1 LSSLFHPKNI
11 STGVYYVE
19 YDIEFVDVSFTYEGA
34 ETPAI
39 ENIHLKVRPGEV
51 VLITG
56 PSGAGKTTL
65 CSCLNG
71 LVPQFHNGVL
81 KGQVLVKGKDTKKTR
96 VGVLSSLV
104 GLVFQ
109 DPESQ
114 LISPTV
120 ADEIAFGPENL
131 AVPHDEI
138 VERVEESLEI
148 ARLKGFEE
156 REPYNLSGGEQQAC
170 AIAAIFAMYPEIY
183 VMDEPTSNLDP
194 LGTQHVLSMIVKVA
208 KERGK
213 TLLIAEH
220 KLEEV
225 LPLVD
230 RVVIMD
236 RGQIVRDDTV
246 EGALSKGDIEHVF
259 IRPPLVRLAEKLQLE
274 AQPLI
279 AEQFY
284 PALTQRYKLNGLTVD
299 ERPTAEKKDKG
310 EPVIEIRGLRHSY
323 DGINAALN
331 GVDLTI
337 YRGELLSI
345 LGRNGSGKTTLVKH
359 VNGLL
364 KPVEG
369 SVIVLGQDTAQITTA
384 QLAKKVGFC
393 FQNPNHQMITFVVKD
408 ELALGPKSLGLDQE
422 EIGRRSLEA
431 LEFVGMAGQMEADVM
446 ALGKGQKQ
454 RLALASVL
462 TMKPEILI
470 IDEPTTGQDPQMT
483 EDIFEIIR
491 RLNEEGTTV
500 LVITH
505 KFDYAAAYTERAVI
519 LANGEIVYDGPMGP
533 ALTDEEL
540 LRANSLAQPQVTKL
554 AAKLAVQNVPGD
566 IVTLDQMYDVL
577 SKLIVGGQD
586 GHYI

>member
-1 LSSLFHPKNI
+1 
-11 STGVYYVE
+11 VE
-19 YDIEFVDVSFTYEGA
+19 HDIEFIGVSFTYEGA
-34 ETPAI
+34 EKPAI
-39 ENIHLKVRPGEV
+39 VDINLKVRPGEI
-51 VLITG
+51 VLLTG

-71 LVPQFHNGVL
+71 LIPHFHRGVL
-81 KGQVLVKGKDTKKTR
+81 EGRVLVGGLNTKRAR
-96 VGVLSSLV
+96 VGVLSSRV
-104 GLVFQ
+104 GMVFQ

-131 AVPHDEI
+131 AVPRDEI
-138 VERVEESLEI
+138 IKRVREGLHI
-148 ARLKGFEE
+148 ARLEGFEE
-156 REPYNLSGGEQQAC
+156 RDPYNLSGGEQQAC
-170 AIAAIFAMYPEIY
+170 AIAAVFAMYPEIY

-230 RVVIMD
+230 RVVVMD
-236 RGQIVRDDTV
+236 RGQIVRNDALEDVLSGDD
-246 EGALSKGDIEHVF
+246 IPHVF
-259 IRPPLVRLAEKLQLE
+259 VRPPLLCLAERLE
-274 AQPLI
+274 LDACPLT

-284 PALTQRYKLNGLTVD
+284 SAFTQKYDINGLTLGVD
-299 ERPTAEKKDKG
+299 ERPVAEKKKG
-310 EPVIEIRGLRHSY
+310 EPVIEIEGLRHSY
-323 DGINAALN
+323 DGTNTALN

-337 YRGELLSI
+337 CRGELVSI

-359 VNGLL
+359 INGLL
-364 KPVEG
+364 KPDEG
-369 SVIVLGQDTAQITTA
+369 SVVVMGQDTTKTTTA
-384 QLAKKVGFC
+384 QLARKVGFC

-408 ELALGPKSLGLDQE
+408 ELALGPKSLGLDKE
-422 EIGRRSLEA
+422 EIEHRSLEA
-431 LEFVGMAGQMEADVM
+431 LELVGMSGQMEADVV

-462 TMKPEILI
+462 TMKPDVLI

-483 EDIFEIIR
+483 EDIFEIIK
-491 RLNEEGTTV
+491 RLNDEGTAV

-519 LANGEIVYDGPMGP
+519 LANGNIIYDGPMGP
-533 ALTDEEL
+533 VLTDEKL
-540 LRANSLAQPQVTKL
+540 LKENSLAQPQITRL
-554 AAKLAVQNVPGD
+554 AAKLAAQSVPGD
-566 IVTLDQMYDVL
+566 IVTMERMYDIL
-577 SKLIVGGQD
+577 STLIVGE
-586 GHYI
+586 

>member
-1 LSSLFHPKNI
+1 
-11 STGVYYVE
+11 
-19 YDIEFVDVSFTYEGA
+19 
-34 ETPAI
+34 
-39 ENIHLKVRPGEV
+39 
-51 VLITG
+51 
-56 PSGAGKTTL
+56 
-65 CSCLNG
+65 
-71 LVPQFHNGVL
+71 
-81 KGQVLVKGKDTKKTR
+81 
-96 VGVLSSLV
+96 
-104 GLVFQ
+104 
-109 DPESQ
+109 
-114 LISPTV
+114 V

-131 AVPHDEI
+131 AVPRDEI
-138 VERVEESLEI
+138 VRRVEEGLDV

-194 LGTQHVLSMIVKVA
+194 LGTQRVLSMIVKVA

-220 KLEEV
+220 KLEEI

-230 RVVIMD
+230 RVVVMD
-236 RGQIVRDDTV
+236 RGRIVQDDTV

-259 IRPPLVRLAEKLQLE
+259 VRPPLVCLAEKLQLN
-274 AQPLI
+274 AQPLT

-284 PALTQRYKLNGLTVD
+284 PALTQKYKLNGLTVD
-299 ERPTAEKKDKG
+299 ERPKAEKKDRG

-323 DGINAALN
+323 DGVNAALN
-331 GVDLTI
+331 EVDLTI
-337 YRGELLSI
+337 YRGELVSV

-359 VNGLL
+359 INGLL
-364 KPVEG
+364 KPAEG
-369 SVIVLGQDTAQITTA
+369 SVIVLGQDTVQTTTA

-408 ELALGPKSLGLDQE
+408 ELALGPKSLGLDKE
-422 EIGRRSLEA
+422 EIEHRSLQA
-431 LEFVGMAGQMEADVM
+431 LEFVGMAEQMGADVM

-462 TMKPEILI
+462 TMKPEILV

-483 EDIFEIIR
+483 EEIFEIIR
-491 RLNEEGTTV
+491 KLNEEGTTV

-519 LANGEIVYDGPMGP
+519 LANGKIVYDGPMGP
-533 ALTDEEL
+533 ALADEEL
-540 LRANSLAQPQVTKL
+540 LRANSLAQPQVTQL
-554 AAKLAVQNVPGD
+554 AAKLAAQNVPGD
-566 IVTLDQMYDVL
+566 IVTIDQMYDVL
-577 SKLIVGGQD
+577 SKLIAGGQD

>member
-1 LSSLFHPKNI
+1 M
-11 STGVYYVE
+11 E
-19 YDIEFVDVSFTYEGA
+19 YDIEFIDVSFMYEDA
-34 ETPAI
+34 ETPAL
-39 ENIHLKVRPGEV
+39 ENINLKVQPGEV
-51 VLITG
+51 VLLAG

-71 LVPQFHNGVL
+71 LVPHFHNGVL
-81 KGQVLVKGKDTKKTR
+81 KGQVLVKGRDTKRTR

-131 AVPHDEI
+131 AVPRDEI
-138 VERVEESLEI
+138 VRRVEEGLDV

-194 LGTQHVLSMIVKVA
+194 LGTQRVLSMIVKVA

-230 RVVIMD
+230 RVVVMD
-236 RGQIVRDDTV
+236 RGRIMLDDTV

-259 IRPPLVRLAEKLQLE
+259 VRPPLVCLAEKLQLN
-274 AQPLI
+274 AQPLT

-284 PALTQRYKLNGLTVD
+284 PALTQKYKLNGLTVD
-299 ERPTAEKKDKG
+299 ERPKAEKKDRG

-323 DGINAALN
+323 DGVNAALN
-331 GVDLTI
+331 GVELTI
-337 YRGELLSI
+337 YRGELVSA

-359 VNGLL
+359 INGLL
-364 KPVEG
+364 KPAEG
-369 SVIVLGQDTAQITTA
+369 SVIVLGQDTVQTTTA
-384 QLAKKVGFC
+384 QLAKRVGFC

-408 ELALGPKSLGLDQE
+408 ELALGPKSLGLDKE
-422 EIGRRSLEA
+422 EIEHRSLQA
-431 LEFVGMAGQMEADVM
+431 LEFVGMAEQMGADVM

-462 TMKPEILI
+462 TMKPEILV

-483 EDIFEIIR
+483 EEIFEIIR
-491 RLNEEGTTV
+491 KLNEEGTTV

-519 LANGEIVYDGPMGP
+519 LANGKIVYDGPMGP
-533 ALTDEEL
+533 ALADEEF
-540 LRANSLAQPQVTKL
+540 LRANSLAQPQVTQL
-554 AAKLAVQNVPGD
+554 AAKLAAQNVPGD
-566 IVTLDQMYDVL
+566 IVTIDQMYDVL
-577 SKLIVGGQD
+577 SKLIAGGQD

>member
-1 LSSLFHPKNI
+1 
-11 STGVYYVE
+11 VE
-19 YDIEFVDVSFTYEGA
+19 YDIEFIDVSFTYEGA
-34 ETPAI
+34 KTPAL
-39 ENIHLKVRPGEV
+39 ENINLKVQPGEV
-51 VLITG
+51 VLLTG

-71 LVPQFHNGVL
+71 LIPHFHNGVL
-81 KGQVLVKGKDTKKTR
+81 KGQVLVKGRDTKKTR

-131 AVPHDEI
+131 AVPRDEI
-138 VERVEESLEI
+138 IKRVEEALEV
-148 ARLKGFEE
+148 ARLEGFEE
-156 REPYNLSGGEQQAC
+156 REPHNLSGGEQQAC

-194 LGTQHVLSMIVKVA
+194 LGTQHILSIIVKVA

-220 KLEEV
+220 KLEEI
-225 LPLVD
+225 LPMVD

-236 RGQIVRDDTV
+236 RGRIVRDDTV
-246 EGALSKGDIEHVF
+246 EGTLSKGDIEHVF
-259 IRPPLVRLAEKLQLE
+259 VRPPLVRLAGRLQLDV
-274 AQPLI
+274 QPLT

-284 PALTQRYKLNGLTVD
+284 PALTQRYKLNGLPMG
-299 ERPTAEKKDKG
+299 ERPMAEKKGKS
-310 EPVIEIRGLRHSY
+310 EPVIEIKGLCHSY
-323 DGINAALN
+323 DGVNAALN

-337 YRGELLSI
+337 YRGELVSI

-359 VNGLL
+359 INGLL
-364 KPVEG
+364 KPAAGGV
-369 SVIVLGQDTAQITTA
+369 VVLGQDTTQTTTA
-384 QLAKKVGFC
+384 QLAKKVGLC

-408 ELALGPKSLGLDQE
+408 ELALGPKSLGLDKE
-422 EIGRRSLEA
+422 EIECRSLEA
-431 LEFVGMAGQMEADVM
+431 LDFVGMAGQMEADVI

-462 TMKPEILI
+462 TMKPEVLI

-491 RLNEEGTTV
+491 KLNEEGTTV

-519 LANGEIVYDGPMGP
+519 LADGNIVYDGPMGP
-533 ALTDEEL
+533 ALIDEEL
-540 LRANSLAQPQVTKL
+540 LRENSLAQPQVTKL
-554 AAKLAVQNVPGD
+554 AAKLAAQNVPGD
-566 IVTLDQMYDVL
+566 IVTMDQMYDVL
-577 SKLIVGGQD
+577 SRLIAGGQH

>member
-1 LSSLFHPKNI
+1 
-11 STGVYYVE
+11 
-19 YDIEFVDVSFTYEGA
+19 
-34 ETPAI
+34 
-39 ENIHLKVRPGEV
+39 
-51 VLITG
+51 
-56 PSGAGKTTL
+56 
-65 CSCLNG
+65 
-71 LVPQFHNGVL
+71 
-81 KGQVLVKGKDTKKTR
+81 
-96 VGVLSSLV
+96 
-104 GLVFQ
+104 
-109 DPESQ
+109 
-114 LISPTV
+114 V

-131 AVPHDEI
+131 AVPRDEI
-138 VERVEESLEI
+138 VRRVEEGLDV

-194 LGTQHVLSMIVKVA
+194 LGTQRVLSMIVKVA

-220 KLEEV
+220 KLEEI

-230 RVVIMD
+230 RVVVMD
-236 RGQIVRDDTV
+236 RGRIVRDDTV

-259 IRPPLVRLAEKLQLE
+259 VRPPLVCLAEKLQLN
-274 AQPLI
+274 AQPLT

-284 PALTQRYKLNGLTVD
+284 PALTHKYKLNGLTVD
-299 ERPTAEKKDKG
+299 ERPKAGKKDKG

-323 DGINAALN
+323 DGVNAALN

-337 YRGELLSI
+337 YRGELVSV

-359 VNGLL
+359 INGLL
-364 KPVEG
+364 KPAEG
-369 SVIVLGQDTAQITTA
+369 SVIVLGQDTVQTTTA
-384 QLAKKVGFC
+384 QLARKVGFC

-408 ELALGPKSLGLDQE
+408 ELALGPKSLGLDKE
-422 EIGRRSLEA
+422 EIEHRSLQA
-431 LEFVGMAGQMEADVM
+431 LEFVGMAEQMEADVM

-462 TMKPEILI
+462 TMKPEILV

-491 RLNEEGTTV
+491 KLNEEGTTV

-519 LANGEIVYDGPMGP
+519 LANGKIVYDGPMGP
-533 ALTDEEL
+533 ALADEEL
-540 LRANSLAQPQVTKL
+540 LRANSLAQPQVTQL
-554 AAKLAVQNVPGD
+554 AAKLAAQNVPGD
-566 IVTLDQMYDVL
+566 IVTIDQMYDVL
-577 SKLIVGGQD
+577 SKLIAGGQD

>member
-1 LSSLFHPKNI
+1 
-11 STGVYYVE
+11 VE
-19 YDIEFVDVSFTYEGA
+19 YDIEFIDVSFVYEDA
-34 ETPAI
+34 ETPAL
-39 ENIHLKVRPGEV
+39 ENINLKVQPGEV
-51 VLITG
+51 VLLAG

-71 LVPQFHNGVL
+71 LVPHFHNGVL
-81 KGQVLVKGKDTKKTR
+81 KGQVLVKGRDTKRTR

-131 AVPHDEI
+131 AVPRDEI
-138 VERVEESLEI
+138 VRRVEEGLDV

-194 LGTQHVLSMIVKVA
+194 LGTQRVLSMIVKVA

-220 KLEEV
+220 KLEEI

-230 RVVIMD
+230 RVVVMD
-236 RGQIVRDDTV
+236 RGRIVQDDTV

-259 IRPPLVRLAEKLQLE
+259 VRPPLVCLAEKLQLN
-274 AQPLI
+274 AQPLT

-284 PALTQRYKLNGLTVD
+284 PALTQKYKLNGLTVD
-299 ERPTAEKKDKG
+299 ERPKAEKKDRG

-323 DGINAALN
+323 DGVNAALN
-331 GVDLTI
+331 EVELTI
-337 YRGELLSI
+337 YRGELVSV

-359 VNGLL
+359 INGLL
-364 KPVEG
+364 KPAEG
-369 SVIVLGQDTAQITTA
+369 SVIVLGQDTVQTTTA

-408 ELALGPKSLGLDQE
+408 ELALGPKSLGLDKE
-422 EIGRRSLEA
+422 EIEHRSLQA
-431 LEFVGMAGQMEADVM
+431 LEFVGMAEQMGADVM

-462 TMKPEILI
+462 TMKPEILV

-483 EDIFEIIR
+483 EEIFEIIR
-491 RLNEEGTTV
+491 KLNEEGTTV

-519 LANGEIVYDGPMGP
+519 LANGKIVYDGPMGP
-533 ALTDEEL
+533 ALADEEL
-540 LRANSLAQPQVTKL
+540 LRANSLAQPQVTQL
-554 AAKLAVQNVPGD
+554 AAKLAAQNVPGD
-566 IVTLDQMYDVL
+566 IVTIDQMYDVL
-577 SKLIVGGQD
+577 SKLIAGGQD

>member
-1 LSSLFHPKNI
+1 
-11 STGVYYVE
+11 VE
-19 YDIEFVDVSFTYEGA
+19 YDIEFIDVFFTYEDA

-39 ENIHLKVRPGEV
+39 ENINLRVQPGEI
-51 VLITG
+51 VLLTG

-71 LVPQFHNGVL
+71 LVPHFYNGVL
-81 KGQVLVKGKDTKKTR
+81 KGQVLVRDRDTRRTR
-96 VGVLSSLV
+96 VGVLASLV

-114 LISPTV
+114 LICPTV

-131 AVPHDEI
+131 AVPRDEI
-138 VERVEESLEI
+138 NQRVEQGLEI

-156 REPYNLSGGEQQAC
+156 REPHNLSGGEQQAC

-194 LGTQHVLSMIVKVA
+194 LGTQHVLSTIVKVA

-220 KLEEV
+220 KFEEI

-230 RVVIMD
+230 RIVVMD
-236 RGQIVRDDTV
+236 RGRIVRDDSV
-246 EGALSKGDIEHVF
+246 KDALSKGDIEHVF
-259 IRPPLVRLAEKLQLE
+259 VRPPLIRLAEKLQLD
-274 AQPLI
+274 AQPLT

-284 PALTQRYKLNGLTVD
+284 SAFTQKYRLDGLTLSADKRSVVG
-299 ERPTAEKKDKG
+299 EEEKG

-323 DGINAALN
+323 DGANAALN

-337 YRGELLSI
+337 CRGELVSI
-345 LGRNGSGKTTLVKH
+345 LGKNGSGKTTLVKH
-359 VNGLL
+359 INGLL
-364 KPVEG
+364 KPGAG
-369 SVIVLGQDTAQITTA
+369 SVVVLGQDTTQVTTA

-408 ELALGPKSLGLDQE
+408 ELALGPKTLGLDKE
-422 EIGRRSLEA
+422 EIKRRSLEA
-431 LEFVGMAGQMEADVM
+431 LEFVGMAGQMEGDVI

-483 EDIFEIIR
+483 EDIFEIIK
-491 RLNEEGTTV
+491 RLNENGTTI

-505 KFDYAAAYTERAVI
+505 KFDCAAAYTERAVI
-519 LANGEIVYDGPMGP
+519 LAGGNIVYDGPMGP
-533 ALTDEEL
+533 ALMDEEL
-540 LRANSLAQPQVTKL
+540 LSENSLAQPQITRL
-554 AAKLAVQNVPGD
+554 AAKLATHNVPGD
-566 IVTLDQMYDVL
+566 IVTMDQMGDAL
-577 SKLIVGGQD
+577 SKLTAGEQH
-586 GHYI
+586 GHYV

>member
-1 LSSLFHPKNI
+1 M
-11 STGVYYVE
+11 E
-19 YDIEFVDVSFTYEGA
+19 YDIEFIDVSFTYEGA
-34 ETPAI
+34 ETLALEDI
-39 ENIHLKVRPGEV
+39 NLKVQPGEV
-51 VLITG
+51 VLLTG

-71 LVPQFHNGVL
+71 LVPHFHNGML
-81 KGQVLVKGKDTKKTR
+81 KGQVRVKGRDTKKTR

-131 AVPHDEI
+131 AVPRDEI
-138 VERVEESLEI
+138 IKRVEEGLEV
-148 ARLKGFEE
+148 ARLEGFEE
-156 REPYNLSGGEQQAC
+156 REPHNLSEGEQQAC

-213 TLLIAEH
+213 TLFIAEH
-220 KLEEV
+220 KLEEI

-236 RGQIVRDDTV
+236 RGRIVRDDTV
-246 EGALSKGDIEHVF
+246 EDTLSKGDIKHVF
-259 IRPPLVRLAEKLQLE
+259 MRPPLVRLAEKLQLD
-274 AQPLI
+274 AQPLT

-284 PALTQRYKLNGLTVD
+284 PALTRKYKLNGLPMD
-299 ERPTAEKKDKG
+299 ERPMAEKKGKS
-310 EPVIEIRGLRHSY
+310 EPVIEIKGLCHSY
-323 DGINAALN
+323 DGVNAALN
-331 GVDLTI
+331 RVDLTI
-337 YRGELLSI
+337 CQGELMSI
-345 LGRNGSGKTTLVKH
+345 LGKNGSGKTTLVKH
-359 VNGLL
+359 INGLL
-364 KPVEG
+364 KPAEG
-369 SVIVLGQDTAQITTA
+369 SVVVLGQDTTQTTTA
-384 QLAKKVGFC
+384 QLAKRVGFC

-408 ELALGPKSLGLDQE
+408 ELALGPKSLGLDKK
-422 EIGRRSLEA
+422 EIERRSLEA
-431 LEFVGMAGQMEADVM
+431 LDFVGMAGQMKADVI

-483 EDIFEIIR
+483 EDIFKIIR
-491 RLNEEGTTV
+491 RLNEEGTAV

-519 LANGEIVYDGPMGP
+519 LANGSIVYDGPMGA
-533 ALTDEEL
+533 ALMDEEL
-540 LRANSLAQPQVTKL
+540 LRENSLAQPQVTKL
-554 AAKLAVQNVPGD
+554 AAKLAAQNVPGD
-566 IVTLDQMYDVL
+566 IVTMDQMYDVL
-577 SKLIVGGQD
+577 SRLIAGERY

>member
-1 LSSLFHPKNI
+1 M
-11 STGVYYVE
+11 E
-19 YDIEFVDVSFTYEGA
+19 YDIEFIDVSFTYEGA
-34 ETPAI
+34 KTPAI
-39 ENIHLKVRPGEV
+39 EDINLKVSPGEV
-51 VLITG
+51 ILFTG

-71 LVPQFHNGVL
+71 LVPHFHNGTL

-131 AVPHDEI
+131 AVPRDEI
-138 VERVEESLEI
+138 VERVARGLEI
-148 ARLKGFEE
+148 ARLQGYEE
-156 REPYNLSGGEQQAC
+156 REPHTLSGGEQQAC
-170 AIAAIFAMYPEIY
+170 AIAAIFAMYPDIY

-194 LGTQHVLSMIVKVA
+194 LGTQHVLSTIVRVA
-208 KERGK
+208 QERGK
-213 TLLIAEH
+213 TLLIVEH

-230 RVVIMD
+230 RVVIID
-236 RGQIVRDDTV
+236 QGRIVQDDTV
-246 EGALSKGDIEHVF
+246 EGILSRQDIAQVF
-259 IRPPLVRLAEKLQLE
+259 VRPPILRLANKLHLNT
-274 AQPLI
+274 QPLT
-279 AEQFY
+279 AKQFY
-284 PALTQRYKLNGLTVD
+284 SAFTQKYKLNGHLLSVDEHPTVD
-299 ERPTAEKKDKG
+299 KKG
-310 EPVIEIRGLRHSY
+310 SEPVIEIKGLCHSY

-331 GVDLTI
+331 RVDLTF
-337 YRGELLSI
+337 YRGELVSI

-359 VNGLL
+359 LNGLL
-364 KPVEG
+364 KPDEG
-369 SVIVLGQDTAQITTA
+369 SVIVLGRDTVQTTTA
-384 QLAKKVGFC
+384 QLAKNVGFC
-393 FQNPNHQMITFVVKD
+393 FQNPNHQMITFVVKN
-408 ELALGPKSLGLDQE
+408 ELALGPKSLGLEKE
-422 EIGRRSLEA
+422 EIERRSLEA
-431 LEFVGMAGQMEADVM
+431 LEFVGMSGQMEADVL

-519 LANGEIVYDGPMGP
+519 LAGGNIIYDGPMGP
-533 ALTDEEL
+533 VLADEQL
-540 LRANSLAQPQVTKL
+540 LRENSLVQPQITQL
-554 AAKLAVQNVPGD
+554 AAKLAAYNVPGD
-566 IVTLDQMYDVL
+566 VVTVDRMYDIL
-577 SKLIVGGQD
+577 SKLIAGE
-586 GHYI
+586 

>member
-1 LSSLFHPKNI
+1 
-11 STGVYYVE
+11 VE
-19 YDIEFVDVSFTYEGA
+19 YDIEFIDVSFMYEDA
-34 ETPAI
+34 ETPAL
-39 ENIHLKVRPGEV
+39 ENINLKVQPGEV
-51 VLITG
+51 VLLAG

-71 LVPQFHNGVL
+71 LVPHFHNGVL
-81 KGQVLVKGKDTKKTR
+81 KGQVLVKGRDTKRTR

-131 AVPHDEI
+131 AVPRDEI
-138 VERVEESLEI
+138 VRRVEEGLDV

-194 LGTQHVLSMIVKVA
+194 LGTQRVLSMIVKVA

-230 RVVIMD
+230 RVVVMD
-236 RGQIVRDDTV
+236 RGRIMLDDTV

-259 IRPPLVRLAEKLQLE
+259 VRPPLVCLAEKLQLN
-274 AQPLI
+274 AQPLT

-284 PALTQRYKLNGLTVD
+284 PALTQKYKLNGLTVD
-299 ERPTAEKKDKG
+299 ERPKAEKKDRG

-323 DGINAALN
+323 DGVNAALN
-331 GVDLTI
+331 GVELTI
-337 YRGELLSI
+337 YRGELVSV

-359 VNGLL
+359 INGLL
-364 KPVEG
+364 KPAEG
-369 SVIVLGQDTAQITTA
+369 SVIVLGQDTVQTTTA
-384 QLAKKVGFC
+384 QLAKRVGFC

-408 ELALGPKSLGLDQE
+408 ELALGPKSLGLDKE
-422 EIGRRSLEA
+422 EIEHRSLQA
-431 LEFVGMAGQMEADVM
+431 LEFVGMAEQMGADVM

-462 TMKPEILI
+462 TMKPEILV

-483 EDIFEIIR
+483 EEIFEIIR
-491 RLNEEGTTV
+491 KLNEEGTTV

-519 LANGEIVYDGPMGP
+519 LANGKIVYDGPMGP
-533 ALTDEEL
+533 ALADEEF
-540 LRANSLAQPQVTKL
+540 LRANSLAQPQVTQL
-554 AAKLAVQNVPGD
+554 AAKLAAQNVPGD
-566 IVTLDQMYDVL
+566 IVTIDQMYDVL
-577 SKLIVGGQD
+577 SKLIAGGQD

>member
-1 LSSLFHPKNI
+1 M
-11 STGVYYVE
+11 E
-19 YDIEFVDVSFTYEGA
+19 YDIEFIDVSFTYEGA
-34 ETPAI
+34 EALAI
-39 ENIHLKVRPGEV
+39 ENIDLKVRPGEI
-51 VLITG
+51 VLLTG

-71 LVPQFHNGVL
+71 LIPHFHTGTL
-81 KGQVLVKGKDTKKTR
+81 KGQVLVQGRDTRKTR

-131 AVPHDEI
+131 AVPRDEI
-138 VERVEESLEI
+138 VERVQEGLRI
-148 ARLKGFEE
+148 ARLQGFEG
-156 REPYNLSGGEQQAC
+156 REPHNLSGGEQQAC

-246 EGALSKGDIEHVF
+246 EGTLSHGDIAHVF
-259 IRPPLVRLAEKLQLE
+259 AMPPLVRLAERLQLD
-274 AQPLI
+274 AQPLT

-284 PALTQRYKLNGLTVD
+284 TALTEKHRLNGLTLNMD
-299 ERPTAEKKDKG
+299 ECPTAEEKEPG
-310 EPVIEIRGLRHSY
+310 EPVIEIRGLCHSY
-323 DGINAALN
+323 EGADAALN

-337 YRGELLSI
+337 HRGELVSI

-359 VNGLL
+359 INGLL
-364 KPVEG
+364 KPDEG
-369 SVIVLGQDTAQITTA
+369 SVVVLGQDTTQTTTA
-384 QLAKKVGFC
+384 QLAKHVGFC

-408 ELALGPKSLGLDQE
+408 ELALGPKSLGLGKE
-422 EIGRRSLEA
+422 EIERRSLEA
-431 LEFVGMAGQMEADVM
+431 LEFVGMAGQMGADVM

-462 TMKPEILI
+462 TMKPQILI

-483 EDIFEIIR
+483 EEIFQIIK

-505 KFDYAAAYTERAVI
+505 KFDYAAAYTKRAVI
-519 LANGEIVYDGPMGP
+519 LANGNVIYDGPMGP
-533 ALTDEEL
+533 ALMDEEL
-540 LRANSLAQPQVTKL
+540 LRENSLAQPQITRL
-554 AAKLAVQNVPGD
+554 AARLVDQNVPGD
-566 IVTLDQMYDVL
+566 IVTVGRMVDAL
-577 SKLIVGGQD
+577 SKLIAGEQNGRR
-586 GHYI
+586 I

>member
-1 LSSLFHPKNI
+1 M
-11 STGVYYVE
+11 STGAYHLE
-19 YDIEFVDVSFTYEGA
+19 YDIEFIDVSFTYEGA

-39 ENIHLKVRPGEV
+39 ENINLKVRLGEV
-51 VLITG
+51 VLLTG

-71 LVPQFHNGVL
+71 LVPHFHNGTL
-81 KGQVLVKGKDTKKTR
+81 KGQVLVGGRDTKKTR

-131 AVPHDEI
+131 AVPRSEI
-138 VERVEESLEI
+138 VKRVKEGLKI
-148 ARLKGFEE
+148 ARLEGFEE
-156 REPYNLSGGEQQAC
+156 REPHNLSGGEQQAC

-194 LGTQHVLSMIVKVA
+194 LGTQHVLSMIVTVA

-230 RVVIMD
+230 RVVVMD
-236 RGQIVRDDTV
+236 RGRIVRDDTV
-246 EGALSKGDIEHVF
+246 EGALGKGDIEHVF
-259 IRPPLVRLAEKLQLE
+259 VRPPLVRLAERLQLD
-274 AQPLI
+274 AQPLT
-279 AEQFY
+279 AGQFY
-284 PALTQRYKLNGLTVD
+284 SALTQKHRLNGLTLSTD
-299 ERPTAEKKDKG
+299 ERPVVKRKDRG
-310 EPVIEIRGLRHSY
+310 EPVIEINGLSHSY
-323 DGINAALN
+323 DGVNAALN

-337 YRGELLSI
+337 WRGELVSI

-359 VNGLL
+359 FNGLL
-364 KPVEG
+364 KPDEG
-369 SVIVLGQDTAQITTA
+369 SVVVLGQDTTQTTTA
-384 QLAKKVGFC
+384 QLAKGVGFC

-408 ELALGPKSLGLDQE
+408 ELALGPKSLGLDKE
-422 EIGRRSLEA
+422 EIERRSLEA
-431 LEFVGMAGQMEADVM
+431 LEFVGMAGQMEADVI

-462 TMKPEILI
+462 TMKPQILI

-483 EDIFEIIR
+483 EGIFEIIK
-491 RLNEEGTTV
+491 RLNEDGTTV

-533 ALTDEEL
+533 ALMDQEL
-540 LRANSLAQPQVTKL
+540 LRENSLAQPRVTKL
-554 AAKLAVQNVPGD
+554 AARLAAQNVPGD
-566 IVTLDQMYDVL
+566 IVTADHMYDVL
-577 SKLIVGGQD
+577 SKLIAGEQNGRR
-586 GHYI
+586 I

>member
-1 LSSLFHPKNI
+1 
-11 STGVYYVE
+11 VE
-19 YDIEFVDVSFTYEGA
+19 HDIEFIDVSFTYEGA
-34 ETPAI
+34 KTPAI
-39 ENIHLKVRPGEV
+39 ENINLKVQPGEI

-71 LVPQFHNGVL
+71 LVPHFHNVVL
-81 KGQVLVKGKDTKKTR
+81 KGQLLVRGKDTKKTR

-131 AVPHDEI
+131 AVPRDEI
-138 VERVEESLEI
+138 VRRVEEGLAV

-156 REPYNLSGGEQQAC
+156 REPHNLSGGEQQAC
-170 AIAAIFAMYPEIY
+170 AIASIFAMYPEIY

-213 TLLIAEH
+213 TLLITEH
-220 KLEEV
+220 KLEEI

-230 RVVIMD
+230 RVVVMD
-236 RGQIVRDDTV
+236 QGRIVRDDTV

-259 IRPPLVRLAEKLQLE
+259 ARPPLVRLAEKLQLDV
-274 AQPLI
+274 QPLT

-284 PALTQRYKLNGLTVD
+284 PALTQKYKLNGLTMY
-299 ERPTAEKKDKG
+299 ERPTVEKKDKG
-310 EPVIEIRGLRHSY
+310 EPVIEIKGLRHSY
-323 DGINAALN
+323 DGVNAALN
-331 GVDLTI
+331 GVDLAI
-337 YRGELLSI
+337 YRGELVSI

-359 VNGLL
+359 FNGLL
-364 KPVEG
+364 KPAEG
-369 SVIVLGQDTAQITTA
+369 SVIVLGQDTTQTTTA
-384 QLAKKVGFC
+384 QLAKNVGFC

-408 ELALGPKSLGLDQE
+408 ELALGPKSLGLGKE
-422 EIGRRSLEA
+422 EIERRSLEA
-431 LEFVGMAGQMEADVM
+431 LEFVGMAEQMEADVM

-462 TMKPEILI
+462 TMRPEILI

-505 KFDYAAAYTERAVI
+505 KFDYAAAYAERAVI
-519 LANGEIVYDGPMGP
+519 LADGKIVYDGPMGP
-533 ALTDEEL
+533 ALMDEEL
-540 LRANSLAQPQVTKL
+540 LRENSLAQPQVTKL
-554 AAKLAVQNVPGD
+554 AAKLAAQNVPGD
-566 IVTLDQMYDVL
+566 IVTMDQMYDVL
-577 SKLIVGGQD
+577 SKLIAGGQD
-586 GHYI
+586 GHHI

>member
-1 LSSLFHPKNI
+1 M
-11 STGVYYVE
+11 E

-39 ENIHLKVRPGEV
+39 ENIHLKVRTGEV

-131 AVPHDEI
+131 AVPRDEI
-138 VERVEESLEI
+138 IKRVEESLEI

-156 REPYNLSGGEQQAC
+156 REPHNLSGGEQQAC

-220 KLEEV
+220 KLEEI

-236 RGQIVRDDTV
+236 RGQIVRDGMV
-246 EGALSKGDIEHVF
+246 EGTLSKGDIEHVF

-284 PALTQRYKLNGLTVD
+284 PALTQKYKLNGLTVD

-310 EPVIEIRGLRHSY
+310 EPVIEIRGLHHSY

-359 VNGLL
+359 INGLL
-364 KPVEG
+364 KPAEG
-369 SVIVLGQDTAQITTA
+369 SVIVLGQDTTQTTTA

-408 ELALGPKSLGLDQE
+408 ELALGPKSLGLDKE
-422 EIGRRSLEA
+422 EIERRSLEA

-519 LANGEIVYDGPMGP
+519 LANGKIVYDGSMGP
-533 ALTDEEL
+533 ALADEEL

-554 AAKLAVQNVPGD
+554 AAKLAAQNVPGD

-577 SKLIVGGQD
+577 SKLIAGRQD
-586 GHYI
+586 GHYV

>member
-1 LSSLFHPKNI
+1 
-11 STGVYYVE
+11 VE
-19 YDIEFVDVSFTYEGA
+19 YDVEFIDVSFMYEDA
-34 ETPAI
+34 ETPAL
-39 ENIHLKVRPGEV
+39 ENINLKVQPGEV
-51 VLITG
+51 VLLAG

-71 LVPQFHNGVL
+71 LVPHFHNGVL
-81 KGQVLVKGKDTKKTR
+81 KGQVLIKGRDTKRTR

-131 AVPHDEI
+131 AVPRDEI
-138 VERVEESLEI
+138 VRRVEEGLDV

-194 LGTQHVLSMIVKVA
+194 LGTQRVLSMIVNVA

-220 KLEEV
+220 KLEEI

-230 RVVIMD
+230 RVVVMD
-236 RGQIVRDDTV
+236 RGRIVRDDTV

-259 IRPPLVRLAEKLQLE
+259 VRPPLVCLAEKLQLN
-274 AQPLI
+274 AQPLT

-284 PALTQRYKLNGLTVD
+284 PALTQKYKLNGLTVD
-299 ERPTAEKKDKG
+299 ERPKAEKKDKG

-323 DGINAALN
+323 DGVNAALN
-331 GVDLTI
+331 GVNLTI
-337 YRGELLSI
+337 YRGELVSV

-359 VNGLL
+359 INGLL
-364 KPVEG
+364 KPAEG
-369 SVIVLGQDTAQITTA
+369 SVIVLGQDTVQTTTA

-408 ELALGPKSLGLDQE
+408 ELALGPKSLGLDKE
-422 EIGRRSLEA
+422 EIEHRSLQA
-431 LEFVGMAGQMEADVM
+431 LEFVGMAEQMEADVM

-462 TMKPEILI
+462 TMRPEILV

-491 RLNEEGTTV
+491 KLNEEGTTV

-519 LANGEIVYDGPMGP
+519 LANGKIVYDGPMGP
-533 ALTDEEL
+533 ALADEEL
-540 LRANSLAQPQVTKL
+540 LRANSLAQPQVTQL
-554 AAKLAVQNVPGD
+554 AAKLAAQDVPGD
-566 IVTLDQMYDVL
+566 IVTIDQMYDVL
-577 SKLIVGGQD
+577 SKLIAGGQD

>member
-1 LSSLFHPKNI
+1 M
-11 STGVYYVE
+11 E
-19 YDIEFVDVSFTYEGA
+19 YDIEFIDVSFVYEDA
-34 ETPAI
+34 ETPAL
-39 ENIHLKVRPGEV
+39 ENINLKVQPGEV
-51 VLITG
+51 VLLAG

-71 LVPQFHNGVL
+71 LVPHFHNGVL
-81 KGQVLVKGKDTKKTR
+81 KGQVLVKGRDTKRTR

-131 AVPHDEI
+131 AVPRDEI
-138 VERVEESLEI
+138 VRRVEEGLDV

-194 LGTQHVLSMIVKVA
+194 LGTQRVLSMIVKVA

-220 KLEEV
+220 KLEEI

-230 RVVIMD
+230 RVVVMD
-236 RGQIVRDDTV
+236 RGRIVQDDTV

-259 IRPPLVRLAEKLQLE
+259 VRPPLVCLAEKLQLN
-274 AQPLI
+274 AQPLT

-284 PALTQRYKLNGLTVD
+284 PALTQKYKLNGLTVD
-299 ERPTAEKKDKG
+299 ERPKAEKKDRG

-323 DGINAALN
+323 DGVNAALN
-331 GVDLTI
+331 EVELTI
-337 YRGELLSI
+337 SRGELVSV

-359 VNGLL
+359 INGLL
-364 KPVEG
+364 KPAEG
-369 SVIVLGQDTAQITTA
+369 SVIVLGQDTVQTTTA

-408 ELALGPKSLGLDQE
+408 ELALGPKSLGLDKE
-422 EIGRRSLEA
+422 EIEHRSLQA
-431 LEFVGMAGQMEADVM
+431 LEFVGMAEQMGADVM

-462 TMKPEILI
+462 TMKPEILV

-483 EDIFEIIR
+483 EEIFEIIR
-491 RLNEEGTTV
+491 KLNEEGTTV

-519 LANGEIVYDGPMGP
+519 LANGKIVYDGPMGP
-533 ALTDEEL
+533 ALADEEL
-540 LRANSLAQPQVTKL
+540 LRANSLAQPQVTQL
-554 AAKLAVQNVPGD
+554 AAKLAAQNVPGD
-566 IVTLDQMYDVL
+566 IVTIDQMYDVL
-577 SKLIVGGQD
+577 SKLIAGGQD

>member
-1 LSSLFHPKNI
+1 
-11 STGVYYVE
+11 VE
-19 YDIEFVDVSFTYEGA
+19 YDIELVDVSFTYEGA
-34 ETPAI
+34 ETPAL
-39 ENIHLKVRPGEV
+39 ENINLKVQPGEV
-51 VLITG
+51 VLLTG

-71 LVPQFHNGVL
+71 LIPHFHNGVL
-81 KGQVLVKGKDTKKTR
+81 KGQVLVKGRETKRTR

-131 AVPHDEI
+131 AVPRNEI
-138 VERVEESLEI
+138 IKRVEEGLKI
-148 ARLKGFEE
+148 ARLEGFEE
-156 REPYNLSGGEQQAC
+156 REPHNLSGGEQQAC
-170 AIAAIFAMYPEIY
+170 AIAAIFAMHPEIY

-220 KLEEV
+220 KLEEIM
-225 LPLVD
+225 PLVD

-236 RGQIVRDDTV
+236 RGRIVQDDTV
-246 EGALSKGDIEHVF
+246 EDTLSKGDIEHVF
-259 IRPPLVRLAEKLQLE
+259 VRPPLVRLAERLQLDV
-274 AQPLI
+274 QPLT

-284 PALTQRYKLNGLTVD
+284 SALTKKCKLNGLPMD
-299 ERPTAEKKDKG
+299 ERPMAEKKGKS

-323 DGINAALN
+323 DGVNAALN

-337 YRGELLSI
+337 CRGELMSI
-345 LGRNGSGKTTLVKH
+345 LGKNGSGKTTLVKH
-359 VNGLL
+359 INGLL
-364 KPVEG
+364 KPAEG
-369 SVIVLGQDTAQITTA
+369 SVVVLGQDTTQTTTA

-408 ELALGPKSLGLDQE
+408 ELALGPKSLGLDKE
-422 EIGRRSLEA
+422 EIERRSLEA
-431 LEFVGMAGQMEADVM
+431 LDFVGMAGQMKADVM

-491 RLNEEGTTV
+491 RLNEEGTAV

-519 LANGEIVYDGPMGP
+519 LANGSIVYDGPMGP
-533 ALTDEEL
+533 ALMDEEL
-540 LRANSLAQPQVTKL
+540 LKENSLDQPQVTKL
-554 AAKLAVQNVPGD
+554 AAKLAAQNAPGD

-577 SKLIVGGQD
+577 SRLIAGEQY

>member
-1 LSSLFHPKNI
+1 
-11 STGVYYVE
+11 VE
-19 YDIEFVDVSFTYEGA
+19 YDIEFIDVSFTYEGA

-39 ENIHLKVRPGEV
+39 ENITLRVQPGEV
-51 VLITG
+51 VLLTG

-71 LVPQFHNGVL
+71 LVPHFHNGVL
-81 KGQVLVKGKDTKKTR
+81 KGQVLVKGRDTKKTR
-96 VGVLSSLV
+96 VGILSSLV

-131 AVPHDEI
+131 AVPRDEI
-138 VERVEESLEI
+138 IKRVEEGLKI

-156 REPYNLSGGEQQAC
+156 REPHNLSGGEQQAC

-194 LGTQHVLSMIVKVA
+194 LGTQHILSIIVKVA

-230 RVVIMD
+230 RVVVMD
-236 RGQIVRDDTV
+236 RGRIMRDDV
-246 EGALSKGDIEHVF
+246 VKGALSKGDIEHVF
-259 IRPPLVRLAEKLQLE
+259 VRPPLVRLAEKFQLD
-274 AQPLI
+274 ACPLM
-279 AEQFY
+279 AEEFY
-284 PALTQRYKLNGLTVD
+284 PAFTQKYKLNSLTVD
-299 ERPTAEKKDKG
+299 ERPIAEKKDKG
-310 EPVIEIRGLRHSY
+310 EPVIEIRGLCHSY
-323 DGINAALN
+323 DGVNAALN

-337 YRGELLSI
+337 HRAELVSI

-359 VNGLL
+359 FNGLL
-364 KPVEG
+364 KPAEG
-369 SVIVLGQDTAQITTA
+369 SVTVLGQDTTETTTA

-408 ELALGPKSLGLDQE
+408 ELALGPKSLGLDKE
-422 EIGRRSLEA
+422 EIERRSLEA
-431 LEFVGMAGQMEADVM
+431 LEFVGMAGQMETDMM

-519 LANGEIVYDGPMGP
+519 LAGGKIVYDGPMGP
-533 ALTDEEL
+533 ALMDEEL
-540 LRANSLAQPQVTKL
+540 LGENSLAQPQVTKL
-554 AAKLAVQNVPGD
+554 AAKLAAHNVPGD
-566 IVTLDQMYDVL
+566 IVTVDQMSDVL
-577 SKLIVGGQD
+577 SKLIAGGQD

>member
-1 LSSLFHPKNI
+1 
-11 STGVYYVE
+11 VE

-39 ENIHLKVRPGEV
+39 ENIHLKVRTGEV

-131 AVPHDEI
+131 AVPRDEI
-138 VERVEESLEI
+138 IKRVEESLEI

-156 REPYNLSGGEQQAC
+156 REPHNLSGGEQQAC

-220 KLEEV
+220 KLEEI

-230 RVVIMD
+230 RVVIID

-246 EGALSKGDIEHVF
+246 EGTLSKGDIEHVF

-284 PALTQRYKLNGLTVD
+284 PALTQKYKLNGLTVD

-310 EPVIEIRGLRHSY
+310 EPVIEIRGLHHSY

-359 VNGLL
+359 INGLL
-364 KPVEG
+364 KPAEG
-369 SVIVLGQDTAQITTA
+369 SVIVLGQDTTQTTTA

-408 ELALGPKSLGLDQE
+408 ELALGPKSLGLDKE
-422 EIGRRSLEA
+422 EIERRSLEA
-431 LEFVGMAGQMEADVM
+431 LEFVGMAGQMDADVM

-519 LANGEIVYDGPMGP
+519 LANGSIVYDSSMGP
-533 ALTDEEL
+533 ALADEEL

-554 AAKLAVQNVPGD
+554 AAKLAAQNVPGD
-566 IVTLDQMYDVL
+566 IITLDQMYDVL
-577 SKLIVGGQD
+577 SKLIAGGQD

>member
-1 LSSLFHPKNI
+1 
-11 STGVYYVE
+11 VE
-19 YDIEFVDVSFTYEGA
+19 YDIEFIDVSFTYEGA
-34 ETPAI
+34 ETPAL
-39 ENIHLKVRPGEV
+39 ENINLKVQPGEI
-51 VLITG
+51 VLLTG

-65 CSCLNG
+65 YSCLNG
-71 LVPQFHNGVL
+71 LVPHFHNGML
-81 KGQVLVKGKDTKKTR
+81 KGQVLVKGRDTKKTR

-131 AVPHDEI
+131 AVPRDEI
-138 VERVEESLEI
+138 VKRVEEGLEV
-148 ARLKGFEE
+148 ARLEGFEE
-156 REPYNLSGGEQQAC
+156 REPHNLSGGEQQAC

-194 LGTQHVLSMIVKVA
+194 LGTQHILSMIVKVA

-213 TLLIAEH
+213 TLLIVEH
-220 KLEEV
+220 KLEEI

-236 RGQIVRDDTV
+236 QGRIVRDDTV
-246 EGALSKGDIEHVF
+246 ESALSKGDIEHVF
-259 IRPPLVRLAEKLQLE
+259 VRPPLVRLAEKLQLDV
-274 AQPLI
+274 QPLT

-284 PALTQRYKLNGLTVD
+284 PALTQQYKLNGLTMN
-299 ERPTAEKKDKG
+299 ERPMAEKKDKG
-310 EPVIEIRGLRHSY
+310 EPAIEIRGLRHSY

-337 YRGELLSI
+337 YKGELVSI

-359 VNGLL
+359 INGLL
-364 KPVEG
+364 KPAEG
-369 SVIVLGQDTAQITTA
+369 SVIVLGQDTTQTTTA
-384 QLAKKVGFC
+384 QLAKRVGFC

-408 ELALGPKSLGLDQE
+408 ELALGPKSLGLEKE
-422 EIGRRSLEA
+422 EIERRSLEA
-431 LEFVGMAGQMEADVM
+431 LEFVGMTGQMEADVM
-446 ALGKGQKQ
+446 ALGKGQRQ

-491 RLNEEGTTV
+491 RLNEEGTAV
-500 LVITH
+500 LIITH

-519 LANGEIVYDGPMGP
+519 LANGSIVYDGPMGA
-533 ALTDEEL
+533 ALMDEEL
-540 LRANSLAQPQVTKL
+540 LRENSLAQPQVTKL
-554 AAKLAVQNVPGD
+554 AAKLAAQNVPGD
-566 IVTLDQMYDVL
+566 IVTVNQMYDVL
-577 SKLIVGGQD
+577 SKLVEGEQH

>member
-1 LSSLFHPKNI
+1 VK
-11 STGVYYVE
+11 
-19 YDIEFVDVSFTYEGA
+19 YDIEFIDVSFTYEGA
-34 ETPAI
+34 KTPVL
-39 ENIHLKVRPGEV
+39 ENINLRVQPGEV
-51 VLITG
+51 VLLTG

-71 LVPQFHNGVL
+71 LVPHFHNGVL
-81 KGQVLVKGKDTKKTR
+81 KGQVLVKGRDTKKTR

-131 AVPHDEI
+131 AVPRDEI
-138 VERVEESLEI
+138 VKRVEEGLEV

-156 REPYNLSGGEQQAC
+156 REPHNLSGGEQQAC

-194 LGTQHVLSMIVKVA
+194 LGTQHILSIMVKVA
-208 KERGK
+208 KERSK

-220 KLEEV
+220 KLEEI
-225 LPLVD
+225 LPMVD

-236 RGQIVRDDTV
+236 RGRIVRDDTV

-259 IRPPLVRLAEKLQLE
+259 VRPPLVHLAEKLQLD
-274 AQPLI
+274 AQPLT

-284 PALTQRYKLNGLTVD
+284 PALTKNYKLDGLIMD
-299 ERPTAEKKDKG
+299 ECPMAEKNKG
-310 EPVIEIRGLRHSY
+310 QPVIEIKGLRHSY
-323 DGINAALN
+323 GGVNAALN

-337 YRGELLSI
+337 YQGELVSV

-359 VNGLL
+359 INGLL
-364 KPVEG
+364 KPAEG
-369 SVIVLGQDTAQITTA
+369 SVIVLGQDTTQTTTA
-384 QLAKKVGFC
+384 KLAKKVGFC

-408 ELALGPKSLGLDQE
+408 ELALGPKSLGLDKR
-422 EIGRRSLEA
+422 EIERRSLEA
-431 LEFVGMAGQMEADVM
+431 LEFVGMAGQMETDVV

-491 RLNEEGTTV
+491 SLNEEGTTV

-505 KFDYAAAYTERAVI
+505 KFDYAAAYTERTVI
-519 LANGEIVYDGPMGP
+519 LADGKIVYDGPVGP
-533 ALTDEEL
+533 ALMDEEL
-540 LRANSLAQPQVTKL
+540 LRENSLAQPQVSRL
-554 AAKLAVQNVPGD
+554 AAKLRAQNVPGN
-566 IVTLDQMYDVL
+566 IVTVDQMYDVL
-577 SKLIVGGQD
+577 SKLIAGRQD

>member
-1 LSSLFHPKNI
+1 M
-11 STGVYYVE
+11 E

-34 ETPAI
+34 KTPAI

-81 KGQVLVKGKDTKKTR
+81 KGQVLVKGRDTKKTR

-131 AVPHDEI
+131 AVPRDEI
-138 VERVEESLEI
+138 IKRVEEGLEV
-148 ARLKGFEE
+148 ARLEGFED
-156 REPYNLSGGEQQAC
+156 REPHNLSGGEQQAC

-194 LGTQHVLSMIVKVA
+194 LGTQHILSIIVKVA

-213 TLLIAEH
+213 TLLITEH
-220 KLEEV
+220 KLEEI

-236 RGQIVRDDTV
+236 RGRIVRDDTV

-259 IRPPLVRLAEKLQLE
+259 VRPPLVHLAEKLQLD
-274 AQPLI
+274 AQPLT

-284 PALTQRYKLNGLTVD
+284 PALTRKYKFNGLTTD
-299 ERPTAEKKDKG
+299 ERPMAEKKDKKDKG
-310 EPVIEIRGLRHSY
+310 EPVIEIKGLHHSY
-323 DGINAALN
+323 DGVNAALN

-337 YRGELLSI
+337 YRGELVSI

-359 VNGLL
+359 INGLL
-364 KPVEG
+364 KPAEG
-369 SVIVLGQDTAQITTA
+369 SVIVLGQDTTQTTTA

-408 ELALGPKSLGLDQE
+408 ELALGPKSLGLDKE
-422 EIGRRSLEA
+422 EIERRSLEA
-431 LEFVGMAGQMEADVM
+431 LDFVGMAEQMEADVM

-491 RLNEEGTTV
+491 RLNEVGTTV
-500 LVITH
+500 LAITH

-519 LANGEIVYDGPMGP
+519 LADGNIVYDGPMGP
-533 ALTDEEL
+533 ALRDEEL
-540 LRANSLAQPQVTKL
+540 LRENSLAQPQVTKL
-554 AAKLAVQNVPGD
+554 AAKLMVQNVPGD
-566 IVTLDQMYDVL
+566 IVTVDRMYDVL
-577 SKLIVGGQD
+577 SKLIAGGQD
-586 GHYI
+586 GHYV

>member
-1 LSSLFHPKNI
+1 M
-11 STGVYYVE
+11 E
-19 YDIEFVDVSFTYEGA
+19 YDIEFIDVFFTYEDA

-39 ENIHLKVRPGEV
+39 ENINLRVQPGEI
-51 VLITG
+51 VLLTG

-71 LVPQFHNGVL
+71 LVPHFHNGVL
-81 KGQVLVKGKDTKKTR
+81 KGQVLVRDRDTRRTR

-114 LISPTV
+114 LICPTV

-131 AVPHDEI
+131 AVPRDEI
-138 VERVEESLEI
+138 NQRVEKSLEI

-156 REPYNLSGGEQQAC
+156 REPHNLSGGEQQAC

-194 LGTQHVLSMIVKVA
+194 LGTQHVLSTIVKVA

-220 KLEEV
+220 KFEEI

-230 RVVIMD
+230 RIVVMD
-236 RGQIVRDDTV
+236 RGRIVRDDSV
-246 EGALSKGDIEHVF
+246 KDALGKGDIEHVF
-259 IRPPLVRLAEKLQLE
+259 VRPPLIRLAEKLQLD
-274 AQPLI
+274 AQPLT

-284 PALTQRYKLNGLTVD
+284 SAFTQKYRLDGLTLSTDKRSVVG
-299 ERPTAEKKDKG
+299 EEEKG
-310 EPVIEIRGLRHSY
+310 EPVIEIRGLCHSY
-323 DGINAALN
+323 DGANAALN

-337 YRGELLSI
+337 CRGELVSI
-345 LGRNGSGKTTLVKH
+345 LGKNGSGKTTLVKH
-359 VNGLL
+359 INGLL
-364 KPVEG
+364 KPGAG
-369 SVIVLGQDTAQITTA
+369 SVVVLGQDTTQVTTA
-384 QLAKKVGFC
+384 KLAKKVGFC

-408 ELALGPKSLGLDQE
+408 ELALGPKTLGLDKE
-422 EIGRRSLEA
+422 EIERRSLEA
-431 LEFVGMAGQMEADVM
+431 LEFVGMAGQMEGDVI
-446 ALGKGQKQ
+446 ALGQGQKQ

-483 EDIFEIIR
+483 EDIFEIIK
-491 RLNEEGTTV
+491 RLNENGTTI

-505 KFDYAAAYTERAVI
+505 KFDCAAAYTERAVI
-519 LANGEIVYDGPMGP
+519 LAGGNIIYDGPMGP
-533 ALTDEEL
+533 ALMDEEL
-540 LRANSLAQPQVTKL
+540 LSENSLAQPQITRL
-554 AAKLAVQNVPGD
+554 AAKLANHNVPGD
-566 IVTLDQMYDVL
+566 IVTMDQMGDAL
-577 SKLIVGGQD
+577 SKLTTGEQH
-586 GHYI
+586 GHYV

>member
-1 LSSLFHPKNI
+1 
-11 STGVYYVE
+11 VE
-19 YDIEFVDVSFTYEGA
+19 YDIEFIDVSFTYEGA
-34 ETPAI
+34 ESPAI
-39 ENIHLKVRPGEV
+39 ENIDLKVRPGEV
-51 VLITG
+51 VLLTG

-71 LVPQFHNGVL
+71 LVPHFHTGTL
-81 KGQVLVKGKDTKKTR
+81 KGQVLVQGRDTRKTR

-131 AVPHDEI
+131 AVPRDEI
-138 VERVEESLEI
+138 VERVREGLRI
-148 ARLKGFEE
+148 ARLQGFEG
-156 REPYNLSGGEQQAC
+156 REPHNLSGGEQQAC

-236 RGQIVRDDTV
+236 QGQIVRDDTV
-246 EGALSKGDIEHVF
+246 EGTLGRGDIPHVF
-259 IRPPLVRLAEKLQLE
+259 AKPSLVRLAERLE
-274 AQPLI
+274 LDAQPLS

-284 PALTQRYKLNGLTVD
+284 TALTEKHRLNGLALGTD
-299 ERPTAEKKDKG
+299 EWATAEREEPG

-323 DGINAALN
+323 DGVDAALN

-337 YRGELLSI
+337 HRGDLVSI

-359 VNGLL
+359 INGLL
-364 KPVEG
+364 KPDEG
-369 SVIVLGQDTAQITTA
+369 SVVVLGQDTTQTTTA
-384 QLAKKVGFC
+384 QLAREVGFC

-408 ELALGPKSLGLDQE
+408 ELALGPKSLGLGKE
-422 EIGRRSLEA
+422 EIERRSLEA
-431 LEFVGMAGQMEADVM
+431 LEFVGMAGQMDADVV

-462 TMKPEILI
+462 TMKPQVLI

-483 EDIFEIIR
+483 DDIFQIIR

-505 KFDYAAAYTERAVI
+505 KFDYAAAYTRRAVI
-519 LANGEIVYDGPMGP
+519 LANGNVIYDGPMGP
-533 ALTDEEL
+533 ALMDEDL
-540 LRANSLAQPQVTKL
+540 LRENSLAQPQITRL
-554 AAKLAVQNVPGD
+554 AARLGDQNVPGD
-566 IVTLDQMYDVL
+566 IVTVERMVDVL
-577 SKLIVGGQD
+577 STLIAGEQNGR
-586 GHYI
+586 HI

>member
-1 LSSLFHPKNI
+1 
-11 STGVYYVE
+11 VE

-39 ENIHLKVRPGEV
+39 ENIHLKVRTGEV

-131 AVPHDEI
+131 AVPRDEI
-138 VERVEESLEI
+138 IKRVEESLEI

-156 REPYNLSGGEQQAC
+156 REPHNLSGGEQQAC

-220 KLEEV
+220 KLEEI

-230 RVVIMD
+230 RVVIID

-246 EGALSKGDIEHVF
+246 EGTLSKGDIEHVF

-284 PALTQRYKLNGLTVD
+284 PALTQKYKLNGLTVD

-310 EPVIEIRGLRHSY
+310 EPVIEIRGLHHSY

-359 VNGLL
+359 INGLL
-364 KPVEG
+364 KPAEG
-369 SVIVLGQDTAQITTA
+369 SVIVLGQDTTQTTTA

-408 ELALGPKSLGLDQE
+408 ELALGPKSLGLDKE
-422 EIGRRSLEA
+422 EIERRSLEA

-519 LANGEIVYDGPMGP
+519 LANGSIVYDSSMGP
-533 ALTDEEL
+533 ALADEEL

-554 AAKLAVQNVPGD
+554 AAKLAAQNVPGD

-577 SKLIVGGQD
+577 SKLIAGRQD

>member
-1 LSSLFHPKNI
+1 M
-11 STGVYYVE
+11 E
-19 YDIEFVDVSFTYEGA
+19 CDIEFIDVSFTYEGA

-39 ENIHLKVRPGEV
+39 ESINLKVQPGEV
-51 VLITG
+51 VLLTG

-71 LVPQFHNGVL
+71 LIPHFHTGTL
-81 KGQVLVKGKDTKKTR
+81 KGQVLVRGKNTKKTR

-131 AVPHDEI
+131 AVPRDEI
-138 VERVEESLEI
+138 VKIVERGLEV

-156 REPYNLSGGEQQAC
+156 REPHNLSGGEQQAC
-170 AIAAIFAMYPEIY
+170 AIAAIFAMYPEVY

-194 LGTQHVLSMIVKVA
+194 LGTQHVLSTIIKVA

-220 KLEEV
+220 KFEEV

-236 RGQIVRDDTV
+236 EGRIVRDDTV
-246 EGALSKGDIEHVF
+246 AGTLRQGDIAHVF
-259 IRPPLVRLAEKLQLE
+259 VRPPLLRLAERLE
-274 AQPLI
+274 LDARPLT

-284 PALTQRYKLNGLTVD
+284 SAFVQKYKLNGLTLSAD
-299 ERPTAEKKDKG
+299 EPTAAEKGKGKG

-323 DGINAALN
+323 DNVNAALN

-337 YRGELLSI
+337 YRGELASI

-359 VNGLL
+359 INGLL
-364 KPVEG
+364 KPDEG
-369 SVIVLGQDTAQITTA
+369 SVIVLGQETTQVTTA

-393 FQNPNHQMITFVVKD
+393 FQNPNHQMITFIVKD
-408 ELALGPKSLGLDQE
+408 ELALGPKSLGLDRE
-422 EIGRRSLEA
+422 EIERRSLEA
-431 LEFVGMAGQMEADVM
+431 LEFVGMAGQMEADVI

-483 EDIFEIIR
+483 EDIFEIIK
-491 RLNEEGTTV
+491 RLNENGTTV

-505 KFDYAAAYTERAVI
+505 KFDYAAVYTERAVI
-519 LANGEIVYDGPMGP
+519 LSNGNIVYDGPMAP
-533 ALTDEEL
+533 ALMDQEL
-540 LRANSLAQPQVTKL
+540 LRENSLDQPQITKL
-554 AAKLAVQNVPGD
+554 AAKLAAQNVPGD
-566 IVTLDQMYDVL
+566 IATVDQMYDVL
-577 SKLIVGGQD
+577 SRLIAGEQNGRR
-586 GHYI
+586 I

>member
-1 LSSLFHPKNI
+1 M
-11 STGVYYVE
+11 E
-19 YDIEFVDVSFTYEGA
+19 YDIEFIDVSFTYEGA
-34 ETPAI
+34 KTPAI
-39 ENIHLKVRPGEV
+39 EDINLKVSPGEV
-51 VLITG
+51 ILFTG

-71 LVPQFHNGVL
+71 LVPHFHNGTL

-131 AVPHDEI
+131 AVPRDEI
-138 VERVEESLEI
+138 VERVARGLEI
-148 ARLKGFEE
+148 ARLQGYEE
-156 REPYNLSGGEQQAC
+156 REPHTLSGGEQQAC
-170 AIAAIFAMYPEIY
+170 AIAAIFAMYPDIY

-194 LGTQHVLSMIVKVA
+194 LGTQHVLSTIVRVA
-208 KERGK
+208 QERGK
-213 TLLIAEH
+213 TLLIVEH

-230 RVVIMD
+230 RVVIID
-236 RGQIVRDDTV
+236 QGRIVQDDTV
-246 EGALSKGDIEHVF
+246 EGILSRQDIAQVF
-259 IRPPLVRLAEKLQLE
+259 VRPPILRLANKLHLNT
-274 AQPLI
+274 QPLT
-279 AEQFY
+279 AKQFY
-284 PALTQRYKLNGLTVD
+284 SAFTQKYKLNGPLLSVDEHPTVD
-299 ERPTAEKKDKG
+299 KKG
-310 EPVIEIRGLRHSY
+310 SEPVIEIKGLCHSY

-331 GVDLTI
+331 RVDLTF
-337 YRGELLSI
+337 YRGELVSI

-359 VNGLL
+359 LNGLL
-364 KPVEG
+364 KPDEG
-369 SVIVLGQDTAQITTA
+369 SVIVLGRDTVQTTTA
-384 QLAKKVGFC
+384 QLAKNVGFC
-393 FQNPNHQMITFVVKD
+393 FQNPNHQMITFVVKN
-408 ELALGPKSLGLDQE
+408 ELALGPKSLGLEKE
-422 EIGRRSLEA
+422 EIERRSLEA
-431 LEFVGMAGQMEADVM
+431 LEFVGMSGQMEADVL

-519 LANGEIVYDGPMGP
+519 LAGGNIIYDGPMGP
-533 ALTDEEL
+533 VLADEQL
-540 LRANSLAQPQVTKL
+540 LRENSLVQPQITQL
-554 AAKLAVQNVPGD
+554 AAKLAAYNVPGD
-566 IVTLDQMYDVL
+566 VVTVDRMYDIL
-577 SKLIVGGQD
+577 SKLIAGE
-586 GHYI
+586 

>member
-1 LSSLFHPKNI
+1 
-11 STGVYYVE
+11 VE
-19 YDIEFVDVSFTYEGA
+19 YDIQFIDVSFTYEGA

-39 ENIHLKVRPGEV
+39 ENINLKVRPGEV
-51 VLITG
+51 VLLTG

-71 LVPQFHNGVL
+71 LVPHFHNGVL
-81 KGQVLVKGKDTKKTR
+81 KGQVLVKDKNTKKTR

-131 AVPHDEI
+131 AVPRDEI
-138 VERVEESLEI
+138 NKRVEMGLEV

-156 REPYNLSGGEQQAC
+156 REPHNLSGGEQQAC

-220 KLEEV
+220 KFEEV

-230 RVVIMD
+230 RVVVMD
-236 RGQIVRDDTV
+236 RGRIVRDDNV
-246 EGALSKGDIEHVF
+246 EDALNKGDIEHVF
-259 IRPPLVRLAEKLQLE
+259 VRPPLVRLAEKLQLDV
-274 AQPLI
+274 QPLT

-284 PALTQRYKLNGLTVD
+284 SAFTQKYKLDGLTLGGDVRSAMG
-299 ERPTAEKKDKG
+299 EEEKG
-310 EPVIEIRGLRHSY
+310 EPVIEIKGLRHSY
-323 DGINAALN
+323 DGANAALN

-337 YRGELLSI
+337 RRGELISI
-345 LGRNGSGKTTLVKH
+345 LGKNGSGKTTLVKH
-359 VNGLL
+359 INGLL
-364 KPVEG
+364 KPGGG
-369 SVIVLGQDTAQITTA
+369 SVVVLGQDTTQVTTA

-408 ELALGPKSLGLDQE
+408 ELALGPKTLGLDKD
-422 EIGRRSLEA
+422 EIERRSLEA
-431 LEFVGMAGQMEADVM
+431 LEFVGMAGQMEGDVI

-483 EDIFEIIR
+483 EDIFGIIR
-491 RLNEEGTTV
+491 RLNESGTTV
-500 LVITH
+500 LIITH

-519 LANGEIVYDGPMGP
+519 LAGGNIVYDGPMGP
-533 ALTDEEL
+533 ALMDEGL
-540 LRANSLAQPQVTKL
+540 LSENSLAQPQITRL
-554 AAKLAVQNVPGD
+554 AAKLAAHNVPGD
-566 IVTLDQMYDVL
+566 IVTVDQMYDIL
-577 SKLIVGGQD
+577 SKLTAGEQH
-586 GHYI
+586 GHHI

>member
-1 LSSLFHPKNI
+1 MEH
-11 STGVYYVE
+11 
-19 YDIEFVDVSFTYEGA
+19 DIEFADVSFTYEGA
-34 ETPAI
+34 KTPAI
-39 ENIHLKVRPGEV
+39 ENINLKVRTGEV

-138 VERVEESLEI
+138 IKRVEESLEI

-156 REPYNLSGGEQQAC
+156 REPHNLSGGEQQAC

-220 KLEEV
+220 KLEEI

-259 IRPPLVRLAEKLQLE
+259 TRPSLVRLAEKLQLE

-284 PALTQRYKLNGLTVD
+284 PALTQKYKLNGLTVD
-299 ERPTAEKKDKG
+299 ERPMAEKKDKG
-310 EPVIEIRGLRHSY
+310 DPIIEIRGLRHSY

-337 YRGELLSI
+337 YQGELLSI

-359 VNGLL
+359 INGLL

-369 SVIVLGQDTAQITTA
+369 SVIVLGQDTTQTTTA
-384 QLAKKVGFC
+384 QLAKNVGFC

-422 EIGRRSLEA
+422 EIERRSLQA

-519 LANGEIVYDGPMGP
+519 LANGRIVYDGLMGP

-540 LRANSLAQPQVTKL
+540 LRTNSLAQPQVTKL
-554 AAKLAVQNVPGD
+554 AAKLAAQNVPGD
-566 IVTLDQMYDVL
+566 IITLDQMYDVL
-577 SKLIVGGQD
+577 SKLIAGGQD
-586 GHYI
+586 GHHI

>member
-1 LSSLFHPKNI
+1 
-11 STGVYYVE
+11 VE
-19 YDIEFVDVSFTYEGA
+19 YDIEFIDVSFTYEGA
-34 ETPAI
+34 ESPAI
-39 ENIHLKVRPGEV
+39 ENIDLKVRPGEV
-51 VLITG
+51 VLLTG

-71 LVPQFHNGVL
+71 LVPHFHTGTL
-81 KGQVLVKGKDTKKTR
+81 TGQVLVQGRDTRKTR

-131 AVPHDEI
+131 AVPRDEI
-138 VERVEESLEI
+138 VERVQEGLRI
-148 ARLKGFEE
+148 ARLQGFEG
-156 REPYNLSGGEQQAC
+156 REPHNLSGGEQQAC

-246 EGALSKGDIEHVF
+246 EGTLSHGDIAHVF
-259 IRPPLVRLAEKLQLE
+259 AMPSLVRLAERLQLD
-274 AQPLI
+274 AQPLS

-284 PALTQRYKLNGLTVD
+284 TALTEKHRLNGLTLSID
-299 ERPTAEKKDKG
+299 ERPTAEEKEPG
-310 EPVIEIRGLRHSY
+310 EPVIEIRGLCHSY
-323 DGINAALN
+323 DGADAALN

-337 YRGELLSI
+337 HRGELVSI

-359 VNGLL
+359 INGLL
-364 KPVEG
+364 KPDEG
-369 SVIVLGQDTAQITTA
+369 SVLVLGQDTTQTTTA
-384 QLAKKVGFC
+384 QLARQVGFC

-408 ELALGPKSLGLDQE
+408 ELALGPKSLGLGKE
-422 EIGRRSLEA
+422 EIERRSLEA
-431 LEFVGMAGQMEADVM
+431 LEFVDMAGQMDADVM

-462 TMKPEILI
+462 TMKPQILI

-483 EDIFEIIR
+483 EDIFQIIK

-505 KFDYAAAYTERAVI
+505 KFDYAAAYTKRAVI
-519 LANGEIVYDGPMGP
+519 LANGNVIYDGPMGP
-533 ALTDEEL
+533 VLMDEEL
-540 LRANSLAQPQVTKL
+540 LRENSLAQPQITRL
-554 AAKLAVQNVPGD
+554 AARLVDQNVPGD
-566 IVTLDQMYDVL
+566 IVTVGRMVDVL
-577 SKLIVGGQD
+577 SKLIAGEQNGR
-586 GHYI
+586 HI

>member
-1 LSSLFHPKNI
+1 
-11 STGVYYVE
+11 VE
-19 YDIEFVDVSFTYEGA
+19 YDIEFIDVSFMYEDA
-34 ETPAI
+34 ETPAL
-39 ENIHLKVRPGEV
+39 ENINLKVQPGEV
-51 VLITG
+51 VLLAG

-71 LVPQFHNGVL
+71 LVPHFHNGVL
-81 KGQVLVKGKDTKKTR
+81 KGQVLVKGRDTKRTR

-131 AVPHDEI
+131 AVPRDEI
-138 VERVEESLEI
+138 VRRVEEGLDV

-194 LGTQHVLSMIVKVA
+194 LGTQRVLSMIVKVA

-230 RVVIMD
+230 RVVVMD
-236 RGQIVRDDTV
+236 RGRIMLDDTV

-259 IRPPLVRLAEKLQLE
+259 VRPPLVCLAEKLQLN
-274 AQPLI
+274 AQPLT

-284 PALTQRYKLNGLTVD
+284 PALTQKYKLNGLTVD
-299 ERPTAEKKDKG
+299 ERPKAEKKDRG

-323 DGINAALN
+323 DGVNAALN
-331 GVDLTI
+331 GVELTI
-337 YRGELLSI
+337 YRGELVSV

-359 VNGLL
+359 INGLL
-364 KPVEG
+364 KPAEG
-369 SVIVLGQDTAQITTA
+369 SVIVLGQDTVQTTTA
-384 QLAKKVGFC
+384 QLAKRVGFC

-408 ELALGPKSLGLDQE
+408 ELALGPKSLGLDKE
-422 EIGRRSLEA
+422 EIEHRSLQA
-431 LEFVGMAGQMEADVM
+431 LEFVGMAEQMGADVM

-462 TMKPEILI
+462 TMKPEILV

-483 EDIFEIIR
+483 EEIFEIIR
-491 RLNEEGTTV
+491 KLNEEGTTV

-519 LANGEIVYDGPMGP
+519 LANGKIVYDGPMGP
-533 ALTDEEL
+533 ALADEEFL
-540 LRANSLAQPQVTKL
+540 MANSLAQPQVTQL
-554 AAKLAVQNVPGD
+554 AAKLAAQNVPGD
-566 IVTLDQMYDVL
+566 IVTIDQMYDVL
-577 SKLIVGGQD
+577 SKLIAGGQD

>member
-1 LSSLFHPKNI
+1 
-11 STGVYYVE
+11 VE
-19 YDIEFVDVSFTYEGA
+19 YDIEFIDVSFTYEGA
-34 ETPAI
+34 ESPAI
-39 ENIHLKVRPGEV
+39 ENIDLKVRPGEV
-51 VLITG
+51 VLLTG

-71 LVPQFHNGVL
+71 LVPHFHTGTL
-81 KGQVLVKGKDTKKTR
+81 KGQVLVQGRDTRKTR

-131 AVPHDEI
+131 AVPRDEI
-138 VERVEESLEI
+138 VERVREGLRI
-148 ARLKGFEE
+148 ARLQGFEG
-156 REPYNLSGGEQQAC
+156 REPHNLSGGEQQAC

-246 EGALSKGDIEHVF
+246 EGTLGRGDIPHVF
-259 IRPPLVRLAEKLQLE
+259 AKPSLVRLAERLE
-274 AQPLI
+274 LDAQPLS

-284 PALTQRYKLNGLTVD
+284 TALTEKHRLNGLALGTD
-299 ERPTAEKKDKG
+299 EWATAEREEPG

-323 DGINAALN
+323 DGVDAALN

-337 YRGELLSI
+337 HRGDLVSI

-359 VNGLL
+359 INGLL
-364 KPVEG
+364 KPDEG
-369 SVIVLGQDTAQITTA
+369 SVVVLGQDTTQTTTA
-384 QLAKKVGFC
+384 QLAREVGFC

-408 ELALGPKSLGLDQE
+408 ELALGPKSLGLGKE
-422 EIGRRSLEA
+422 EIERRSLEA
-431 LEFVGMAGQMEADVM
+431 LEFVGMAGQMDADVV

-462 TMKPEILI
+462 TMKPQVLI

-483 EDIFEIIR
+483 DDIFQIIR

-505 KFDYAAAYTERAVI
+505 KFDYAAAYTRRAVI
-519 LANGEIVYDGPMGP
+519 LANGNVIYDGPMGP
-533 ALTDEEL
+533 ALMDEDL
-540 LRANSLAQPQVTKL
+540 LRENSLAQPQITRL
-554 AAKLAVQNVPGD
+554 AARLGDQNVPGD
-566 IVTLDQMYDVL
+566 IVTVERMVDVL
-577 SKLIVGGQD
+577 STLIAGEQNGR
-586 GHYI
+586 HI

>member
-1 LSSLFHPKNI
+1 
-11 STGVYYVE
+11 VE
-19 YDIEFVDVSFTYEGA
+19 YDIEFIDVSFMYEDA
-34 ETPAI
+34 ETPAL
-39 ENIHLKVRPGEV
+39 ENINLKVQPGEV
-51 VLITG
+51 VLLAG

-71 LVPQFHNGVL
+71 LVPHFHNGAL
-81 KGQVLVKGKDTKKTR
+81 KGKVLVKGRDTKRTR

-131 AVPHDEI
+131 AVPRDEI
-138 VERVEESLEI
+138 VRRVEEGLDV

-194 LGTQHVLSMIVKVA
+194 LGTQRVLSMIVKVA

-220 KLEEV
+220 KLEEI

-230 RVVIMD
+230 RVVVMD
-236 RGQIVRDDTV
+236 RGRIVQDDTV

-259 IRPPLVRLAEKLQLE
+259 VRPPLVCLAEKLQLN
-274 AQPLI
+274 AQPLT

-284 PALTQRYKLNGLTVD
+284 PALTQKYKLNGLTVD
-299 ERPTAEKKDKG
+299 ERPKAEKKDRG
-310 EPVIEIRGLRHSY
+310 EPVIEIRGLWHSY
-323 DGINAALN
+323 DGVNAALN
-331 GVDLTI
+331 GVELTI
-337 YRGELLSI
+337 YRGELVSV

-359 VNGLL
+359 INGLL
-364 KPVEG
+364 KPAEG
-369 SVIVLGQDTAQITTA
+369 SVIVLGQDTVQTTTA

-408 ELALGPKSLGLDQE
+408 ELALGPKSLGLDKE
-422 EIGRRSLEA
+422 EIEHRSLQA
-431 LEFVGMAGQMEADVM
+431 LEFVGMAEQMGADVM

-462 TMKPEILI
+462 TMKPEILV

-483 EDIFEIIR
+483 EEIFEIIR
-491 RLNEEGTTV
+491 KLNEEGTTV

-519 LANGEIVYDGPMGP
+519 LANGKIVYDGPMGP
-533 ALTDEEL
+533 ALADEEL
-540 LRANSLAQPQVTKL
+540 LRTNSLAQPQVTQL
-554 AAKLAVQNVPGD
+554 AAKLAAQNVPGD
-566 IVTLDQMYDVL
+566 IVTIDQMYDVL
-577 SKLIVGGQD
+577 SELIAGGQD
-586 GHYI
+586 GYYI